1 MPKSS
6 IAPQV
11 SVSLLFL
18 GSACFIVF
26 GLIGSHVD
34 SDGVLREPFALL
46 PIGWA
51 LIAAGALIGVYGL
64 TRAGW
69 RAWSRRRR

>member
-1 MPKSS
+1 MSKPS

-34 SDGVLREPFALL
+34 AAGVLREPFGLL

-51 LIAAGALIGVYGL
+51 LIAAGTLVGVYGL
-64 TRAGW
+64 ARTGW